1 MAETQLR
8 QLGADAP
15 LPLEQLYA
23 GLTLNDPG
31 QGRGHVAL
39 CMVSSADGAVTV
51 DGLSEKIGGKAD
63 LLAMSRIRGA
73 NDVSLVGASTVRKE
87 GYAPLTGSAKRRADR
102 LRRGLTA
109 APRLAIVTGTGDLD
123 PSLKAFDVPS
133 DDPTPLVL
141 AAAEAD
147 QAALARLETANIE
160 VARLPVAD
168 TPGTLNARAVV
179 AALVERGLRRI
190 VCEGGPRVNQALL
203 QADLIDEVFLTIA
216 PALTGGPA
224 QRIIHGS
231 QQFLRE
237 MTLISAFEYS
247 GDLLLRYQGATP

>member
-1 MAETQLR
+1 MADKQLR
-8 QLGADAP
+8 QLGTDTP
-15 LPLEQLYA
+15 LPLAQLYA
-23 GLTLNDPG
+23 GLTLDDPG
-31 QGRGHVAL
+31 VGRGHVAL

-51 DGLSEKIGGKAD
+51 DGLSEKIGGEAD

-87 GYAPLTGSAKRRADR
+87 GYVPLTGSATRRADR
-102 LRRGLTA
+102 VRRGLTA
-109 APRLAIVTGTGDLD
+109 APRLAIVTGTGNLD
-123 PSLKAFDVPS
+123 PSLHVFDVPS

-147 QAALARLETANIE
+147 QAALARLEAANIE
-160 VARLPVAD
+160 VARLPAAAK
-168 TPGTLNARAVV
+168 PSLLNAPALV
-179 AALVERGLRRI
+179 ATLVERGLRRI

-216 PALTGGPA
+216 PALAGGPA

-231 QQFLRE
+231 QQFFRE
-237 MTLISAFEYS
+237 MTLISAFEYE
-247 GDLLLRYQGATP
+247 GDLLLRYRR